1 MARVRGIVD
10 TLNLTVP
17 LIINWINKQGDK
29 MKHKDPTDIV
39 IIYCSYLLHLLAA
52 SFCALLTIGMVKF
65 LMAVA
70 L

>member
-1 MARVRGIVD
+1 MEKKGKEIM
-10 TLNLTVP
+10 
-17 LIINWINKQGDK
+17 